1 MARKQSEYLAS
12 LLAEEEATQDSSS
25 TPPAPARAPEPAAR
39 VEPAAQAPE
48 PAPSPSPASAPPPA
62 STRSAATS
70 RAGLSL
76 LGRENA
82 LARVASG
89 EVRQVTQLLLDPAR
103 VRVWEGNARNQARLS
118 EESCRDLIDS
128 IVAEGGQKVPA
139 VVRHIADDPAYDYEL
154 VAGTRRHFAISWLRA
169 HSYPDMKLLAQV
181 AELDDEA
188 AFRLADIE
196 NRARKD
202 ITDIE
207 RARNY
212 AEALP
217 IHYGGKAVRMAE
229 RLKLS
234 KGWLSKMLKAATIPD
249 DVLVAFAD
257 QGELTLNPAYRL
269 AGALDDK
276 VHARA
281 IRREARAIVGDNAK
295 ALATGRPP
303 LSGAT
308 TLKRL
313 LAASDELDE
322 GAGSSKKPVRFE
334 VGGSHGR
341 AILAV
346 KDVSRQGV
354 TIHLPMA
361 SGANDEELTEALR
374 QALETLRSNGIS
386 VT

>member
-1 MARKQSEYLAS
+1 MARKQSDYLAS
-12 LLAEEEATQDSSS
+12 LLSGGDDTAETKAEAK
-25 TPPAPARAPEPAAR
+25 
-39 VEPAAQAPE
+39 
-48 PAPSPSPASAPPPA
+48 APSPAASPDEDGQAPSADTPSPAPPA
-62 STRSAATS
+62 EGEAVSPAPRSST

-103 VRVWEGNARNQARLS
+103 VRVWDGNARNQARLS
-118 EESCRDLIDS
+118 EDSCRDLIDS
-128 IVAEGGQKVPA
+128 ILAEGGQKVPA
-139 VVRHIADDPAYDYEL
+139 VVRHITGDPDHDYEL
-154 VAGTRRHFAISWLRA
+154 IAGTRRHFAISWLRA

-196 NRARKD
+196 NRARRD

-249 DVLVAFAD
+249 EVLAAFAD
-257 QGELTLNPAYRL
+257 PAELTLNPAYRL
-269 AGALDDK
+269 AGELDDK
-276 VHARA
+276 ARARA
-281 IRREARAIVGDNAK
+281 IRKEAKAIAAQNAK
-295 ALATGRPP
+295 ARSEGRPGLP
-303 LSGAT
+303 GPV

-313 LAASDELDE
+313 LAASDLADSGQPLATKDFRMEIS
-322 GAGSSKKPVRFE
+322 GPY
-334 VGGSHGR
+334 GR
-341 AILAV
+341 TILAV
-346 KDVSRQGV
+346 KDVTRQGV
-354 TIHLPMA
+354 TIQLPMA
-361 SGANDEELTEALR
+361 SGAGDEQLANALKEV
-374 QALETLRSNGIS
+374 LDVLRKNGIS
-386 VT
+386 VS